1 MNSIHAFDTCLQG
14 DAQEE
19 AAPALHTLRDQTRNF
34 PTSLPISVDQADPSA
49 HLQEV
54 SRRARSFPIFQY
66 SRGFIRKS
74 PKYWGYIPDSVGA
87 AFFIGSRAS

>member
-1 MNSIHAFDTCLQG
+1 MDAFDTCLQG

-54 SRRARSFPIFQY
+54 SRKRDPTQY
-66 SRGFIRKS
+66 SSIAVVMFESFKNMGVVFL
-74 PKYWGYIPDSVGA
+74 PQWVHL
-87 AFFIGSRAS
+87 FLWVLVHCN